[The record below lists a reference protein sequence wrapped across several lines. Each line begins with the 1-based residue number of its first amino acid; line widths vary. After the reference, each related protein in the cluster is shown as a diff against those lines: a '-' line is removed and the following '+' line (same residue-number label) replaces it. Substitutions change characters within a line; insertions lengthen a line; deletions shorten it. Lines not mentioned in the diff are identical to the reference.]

1 VRRLRSSVHWIAIAA
16 EALSGLILIA
26 ITVLNLAAVFMR
38 YVMLDSIS
46 WSEEIMRYAS
56 IWLTFLA
63 AGAVSWNHEHLN
75 MDLFT
80 RLGGERVQRMQRC
93 ATHLLAAFFAGI
105 VVWQGISYCMRNGW
119 QTAPTTGF
127 LMLYAYGSIVVGGL
141 LLLLVELVKAR
152 DALVLPRLPD
162 SPAGQLQ

>member
-1 VRRLRSSVHWIAIAA
+1 MHRLRSSVHWLARAA

-80 RLGGERVQRMQRC
+80 RLGGATAQRIQRC
-93 ATHLLAAFFAGI
+93 ATHLLSAFFAGI
-105 VVWQGISYCMRNGW
+105 VVWQGTSYCMRNGW

-127 LMLYAYGSIVVGGL
+127 LMLYAYGSIVVGGV

-152 DALVLPRLPD
+152 DALAGQEHPDTPAGRLP
-162 SPAGQLQ
+162 

>member
-1 VRRLRSSVHWIAIAA
+1 
-16 EALSGLILIA
+16 
-26 ITVLNLAAVFMR
+26 
-38 YVMLDSIS
+38 
-46 WSEEIMRYAS
+46 MRYAS

-63 AGAVSWNHEHLN
+63 AGAVSWNHEHLS

-80 RLGGERVQRMQRC
+80 RLGGETAQKIQRI

-105 VVWQGISYCMRNGW
+105 VVWQGVIYCMRNGW

-152 DALVLPRLPD
+152 DALVLPRRPD
-162 SPAGQLQ
+162 TGADNAP